1 MTTLSVIDVSFGLSS
16 EMFMLMEGRRKIDAS
31 RLGSRDSRSPDG
43 VMGDVISQLFKCFF
57 NFQVE
62 GDYGVDQ
69 NLTFLIVG
77 QMDDRAP

>member
-1 MTTLSVIDVSFGLSS
+1 MFRATRTKDSERCDVKASPALTNGYATFSTLQTPK
-16 EMFMLMEGRRKIDAS
+16 EKI
-31 RLGSRDSRSPDG
+31 
-43 VMGDVISQLFKCFF
+43 VISQLFNFF
-57 NFQVE
+57 KKIQVK